1 MEEEDEGNSMAKTDV
16 EQTVRSEEEVEL
28 SEEQAEWRRLY
39 EAAVAFK
46 KQGSWKSMSDFEI
59 FGVCNPEDREV
70 GYCTIMGSSEELFGL
85 AVFCG
90 GEGLESLQNMML
102 ERDDG
107 YAWLNRQKCM
117 MVTFEDRTDLDKQDL
132 AQIKELG
139 FRFRGHNAWPL
150 FRTYAPGLVPWTL
163 DRKQVR
169 FLTNALEQAVELAA
183 RCKQDEQLL
192 VPPVSGQRLV
202 RVQENGEWSEGWR
215 DPEFVLKRPAKY
227 EYSDDAKLENL
238 VRRIPEKRGQWETDY
253 FFAPVVVQGEAE
265 RPYYPWLCLWVDRQ
279 TRSAVGFHVA
289 YEGNFEQE
297 FIDHMIELIEEKGAR
312 PQKLIIRSNESLD
325 LFEKTAKRLKIK
337 IERDPR
343 LVYLEEA
350 QADLFDYFAKNES

>member
-1 MEEEDEGNSMAKTDV
+1 MDRGALAAE
-16 EQTVRSEEEVEL
+16 RSEEEVEL

-46 KQGSWKSMSDFEI
+46 KQESWKWMPDFEI
-59 FGVCNPEDREV
+59 FGVCNPEDGEA

-150 FRTYAPGLVPWTL
+150 FRAYAPGLVPWTL
-163 DRKQVR
+163 DRKQVC
-169 FLTNALEQAVELAA
+169 FLTNALEQAAELAA
-183 RCKQDEQLL
+183 RCKKDEQLL

-202 RVQENGEWSEGWR
+202 RAQENGEWSEGWR

-227 EYSDDAKLENL
+227 EYSDDAKLANL
-238 VRRIPEKRGQWETDY
+238 VCRIPEKRGQWETDY
-253 FFAPVVVQGEAE
+253 FFAPVAVQGEAE
-265 RPYYPWLCLWVDRQ
+265 RPYYPRLCLWVDRQ

-297 FIDHMIELIEEKGAR
+297 FIMQR
-312 PQKLIIRSNESLD
+312 NVRSNE
-325 LFEKTAKRLKIK
+325 
-337 IERDPR
+337 
-343 LVYLEEA
+343 LEQATLE
-350 QADLFDYFAKNES
+350 QADSRSRQNGACRPCHNERKNRRCLQSRHYRRGCRDCGRHHSRHRRQL